1 MGTKFQNLSVSLK
14 MQALRAAQEK
24 APDVHLSELETSL
37 AHPSADCV
45 PGKPGLMMC
54 PAYFHGTRCT
64 LLYEREKKQLR
75 LFMTQGKMHEALWLT
90 EEEEFVGLTFGEGGL
105 VQQILN
111 CLDRDGREKWSF
123 RPSLSPH
130 QHLQVQRVTEEGKI
144 YLLAGPYDR
153 DDISAFVCCVDGE
166 NGHVL
171 AKKELGS
178 DLGTAS
184 LRYLSD
190 TGMYAYF
197 SYTDGALVLL
207 DEDFVQVKRI
217 MPETEYQ
224 PRMIW
229 FAGGKKVYSLV
240 VGKTGQNC
248 ILETDVATGKQRVII
263 PELPVTIC
271 GALSDG
277 TLWGA
282 NEAGSEAALFDEMG
296 KMISRFRL
304 KGQAG
309 MHIFTEQGQDYLL
322 SMRKQDAY
330 AFWSSDALDG
340 IQIHRMERKAE

>member
-1 MGTKFQNLSVSLK
+1 M
-14 MQALRAAQEK
+14 
-24 APDVHLSELETSL
+24 
-37 AHPSADCV
+37 
-45 PGKPGLMMC
+45 
-54 PAYFHGTRCT
+54 
-64 LLYEREKKQLR
+64 
-75 LFMTQGKMHEALWLT
+75 
-90 EEEEFVGLTFGEGGL
+90 
-105 VQQILN
+105 
-111 CLDRDGREKWSF
+111 
-123 RPSLSPH
+123 
-130 QHLQVQRVTEEGKI
+130 
-144 YLLAGPYDR
+144 
-153 DDISAFVCCVDGE
+153 
-166 NGHVL
+166 
-171 AKKELGS
+171 
-178 DLGTAS
+178 
-184 LRYLSD
+184 
-190 TGMYAYF
+190 
-197 SYTDGALVLL
+197 
-207 DEDFVQVKRI
+207 KRI

-322 SMRKQDAY
+322 SMRKQEAY